1 MGFSYYRIGDIIGYI
16 YICHGYQDDPLHY
29 HGMIMMVSIVSM
41 WYLYVNSSNISN
53 CKMVGGD
60 IVRISWKYTRI
71 YHEDVMRMSV
81 N

>member
-1 MGFSYYRIGDIIGYI
+1 
-16 YICHGYQDDPLHY
+16 
-29 HGMIMMVSIVSM
+29 MIMIIMKISKVFSKGSSHRNASVH
-41 WYLYVNSSNISN
+41 VNSSNISN

-71 YHEDVMRMSV
+71 YHEDIMRMSV